1 VRSADTEF
9 SAERAAQMGQ
19 AAILRALPGWR
30 SPATAT
36 VAAAG
41 LPLLVV
47 FWAILFPSLRP
58 AALAFVVAGF
68 LFQRWRASP
77 ATWAWAATLPLA
89 TILAWS
95 LLPAPRGLPGAASCA
110 DLLSPPMLWRGAE
123 LALVLVVIAVVVR
136 SLGAGRSHLP
146 LGRPD
151 RWLVGLAAAS
161 SFAIA
166 PAALLLG
173 EQAARPFFGSVHL
186 QIALV
191 GAIAPAVLFGVANA
205 TLEETVYRGVLLGWT
220 ERYLGTA
227 GAILVQAAAFGLAH
241 TGSDFI
247 ASPLPVL
254 ATMFVGGVVAG
265 LIVKRTGS
273 LLIPIIV
280 HAAFD
285 IPLYYSLACRIS

>member
-1 VRSADTEF
+1 MRSSEPELSLEPPTPVGPAGIVGV
-9 SAERAAQMGQ
+9 AEAWLAPDAATIG
-19 AAILRALPGWR
+19 AASI
-30 SPATAT
+30 
-36 VAAAG
+36 
-41 LPLLVV
+41 PLLVLL
-47 FWAILFPSLRP
+47 WAILIPPLRP
-58 AALAFVVAGF
+58 AVLAFVVAGF
-68 LFQRWRASP
+68 LFQRWRAAP
-77 ATWAWAATLPLA
+77 ATWAWAASLPLA
-89 TILAWS
+89 TIITWS

-110 DLLSPPMLWRGAE
+110 DLLSAPMLWRGAE
-123 LALVLVVIAVVVR
+123 LLLVLVVVAAVAR
-136 SLGAGRSHLP
+136 AMEAARTDLP
-146 LGRPD
+146 LARPD
-151 RWLVGLAAAS
+151 RWLVGLAAVAG
-161 SFAIA
+161 FAIA

-186 QIALV
+186 QIGLAGAILPALV
-191 GAIAPAVLFGVANA
+191 FGVANA

-254 ATMFVGGVVAG
+254 TMMFVMGVIAG

-273 LLIPIIV
+273 LAVPIII

-285 IPLYYSLACRIS
+285 IPLYYRLACRLS